1 MAKILIVDDDPD
13 MVLATRLCLEY
24 AAHEVSSA
32 RNGEEA
38 VRQLKADRP
47 DLILLDVMM
56 DTPTE
61 GFQLALRLRSPDP
74 GSDLT
79 PFRNIPI
86 LIFTAIHATTPLRFE
101 SDQDYLPVEGFVDK
115 PLDPRILVEK
125 VDTLLKKGK

>member
-24 AAHEVSSA
+24 AGHEVSSA

-38 VRQLKADRP
+38 VRQLKTDRP

-74 GSDLT
+74 GSDLA

-125 VDTLLKKGK
+125 VDSLLKKGK